1 MAALPEFP
9 TASASE
15 TIAFC
20 WQQVEG
26 QKRQLITSWVV
37 MVLAVVMADIAC
49 PLVFAAI
56 LNRVSSLPAHATAG
70 EWHAFGPLL
79 CAYATAALVAVGFW
93 RIAGWLEWGACV
105 RSFATGVN
113 NGYHHLLTL
122 SYRWHMDHPAGE
134 VISSLGNFSWA
145 FVEMVDVASWG
156 LLPVVVVVLSA
167 ITVLA
172 VFAWPAALALLV
184 MVSGF
189 VVVIY
194 RRLRL
199 VRAASEAFENH
210 HSQATGVVADT
221 VTNLM
226 AVRSAATEPLERR
239 RVEDLMRQSVAADLR
254 ARSIFMR
261 TQLELES
268 SIVLGTLLALIAGTT
283 MAVHHWASTA
293 ALYLI
298 LYYSAQV
305 ALNLQQSF
313 EHLRLFARSLGR
325 AAKFTAIAGEE
336 VEIHDA
342 PQAGRLEVST
352 ATVEFSHVG
361 FGYRS
366 GAKLFD
372 DLNIT
377 VEPGE
382 HVALVGPSGSGKST
396 LSKLLLRLMDVECG
410 RILVDGQDIRDVTLS
425 SLRGAI
431 SYVPQD
437 PQLLHRT
444 IAENICYGVDRGP
457 DGGWGRRCGIAG
469 RGLRDRPR
477 RGPGRPCGGVRL
489 RAARRV
495 RHGGGRTGPE
505 AVRRPASAGGY
516 CPGNGQ
522 TGPHPGVGRGHCR
535 PRLGVRAPRARGAV
549 AADGA
554 VDGAG
559 DRPPALHHRPH
570 GPHHGVRPGEDRGGG
585 YPRRAARPR
594 WARPVRGS
602 CGSTSPAG
610 SWWSNPRRCRRG
622 SSGQVGRRVISS
634 RALSLRM
641 SRRSSA
647 LKFLSSTT

>member
-37 MVLAVVMADIAC
+37 MVLAVVIADIAC
-49 PLVFAAI
+49 PLVFATI
-56 LNRVSSLPAHATAG
+56 LDRVSSLPARAVPG
-70 EWHAFGPLL
+70 EWHTFGPLL
-79 CAYATAALVAVGFW
+79 CAYAVAALVAVGLW

-105 RSFATGVN
+105 RSFATGIN
-113 NGYHHLLTL
+113 NGYRHLLTL

-145 FVEMVDVASWG
+145 FVEMVDVVSWG

-167 ITVLA
+167 IAVLA
-172 VFAWPAALALLV
+172 VFAWPAALALLA
-184 MVSGF
+184 MVTGF

-199 VRAASEAFENH
+199 VRAAAEAFENH

-226 AVRSAATEPLERR
+226 AVRSAATEPQERR

-342 PQAGRLEVST
+342 PRAGRLEVSA

-366 GAKLFD
+366 GAQLFD
-372 DLNIT
+372 DLSIT

-396 LSKLLLRLMDVECG
+396 LSKLLLRLMDVESG
-410 RILVDGQDIRDVTLS
+410 RIMIDGQDVRDVTLS

-431 SYVPQD
+431 SYVAQD

-444 IAENICYGVDRGP
+444 IAENICYGLGP
-457 DGGWGRRCGIAG
+457 ADG
-469 RGLRDRPR
+469 P
-477 RGPGRPCGGVRL
+477 V
-489 RAARRV
+489 
-495 RHGGGRTGPE
+495 
-505 AVRRPASAGGY
+505 
-516 CPGNGQ
+516 
-522 TGPHPGVGRGHCR
+522 
-535 PRLGVRAPRARGAV
+535 
-549 AADGA
+549 ADGA
-554 VDGAG
+554 GSAAPPVVDYEIVHAVGRAAHVEEFVFALPDG
-559 DRPPALHHRPH
+559 YDTMVGERGLKLSGGQRQRVAIAQAMAKQAPILVLDEATAALDSESEHLVQEALWRLMERSTALVIAHRLSTIAHMDRI
-570 GPHHGVRPGEDRGGG
+570 VVFDRGRIVEEGTHAELLGHGG
-585 YPRRAARPR
+585 PGLYARL
-594 WARPVRGS
+594 WQHQ
-602 CGSTSPAG
+602 
-610 SWWSNPRRCRRG
+610 
-622 SSGQVGRRVISS
+622 SGG
-634 RALSLRM
+634 
-641 SRRSSA
+641 
-647 LKFLSSTT
+647 FLVE